1 MTGPALTA
9 DAVGVRA
16 SYFYL
21 SYAHSPPLV
30 GAREASHDRWVRA
43 FYTDLAAAVRRHAPR
58 RRSHMVTGFYDQEI
72 PLDSNWKA
80 LLTRA
85 LSAAEVFVPLY
96 SEGYF
101 TRSWPGREWAC
112 FQQRL
117 TDAKIRDPLSRVI
130 PVLWV
135 PLPPGRTPPAHD
147 RALALGAGDQVYLDN
162 GLAAMLRLTPYR
174 ARYDAV
180 VERLA
185 EKIVDLA
192 ESSPLAPS
200 PVPDIDDVPSAF
212 SPSESTALLAVAVL
226 APRGPAWRPFREQQL
241 SLADYAAT
249 IGEQLDFAVLVTDVR
264 RASRQFDRNPAVLL
278 IDPALVADGRD
289 QRTLRDLADNLP
301 AWVVPAIVLD
311 AASGDRVTE
320 DVRTVR
326 AILESTSY
334 PRTEPVR
341 RALRGVG
348 SLADF
353 VALMPFL
360 IAEAERQYLRHGP
373 IERTVAPPGSRP
385 RLSDGEGDT
394 R

>member
-21 SYAHSPPLV
+21 SYAHSPPLE
-30 GAREASHDRWVRA
+30 GARDASHDRWVRS
-43 FYTDLAAAVRRHAPR
+43 FYTELAAAVRRHAPR
-58 RRSHMVTGFYDQEI
+58 RRSHLVTGFYDQEI

-117 TDAKIRDPLSRVI
+117 TDAEVSEPLSRVI

-135 PLPPGRTPPAHD
+135 PLPPGRTPPALD

-174 ARYDAV
+174 ARYEAI

-185 EKIVDLA
+185 AQIVDLA

-200 PVPDIDDVPSAF
+200 PVPDIDDMQSAF
-212 SPSESTALLAVAVL
+212 SPSESTALLAVAVM
-226 APRGPAWRPFREQQL
+226 ASAGTAWRPFREQQL

-249 IGEQLDFAVLVTDVR
+249 IGEQLDFAVLITD
-264 RASRQFDRNPAVLL
+264 AKAGGQFDRNPGALL
-278 IDPALVADGRD
+278 IDPAVVANSRD
-289 QRTLRDLADNLP
+289 QRMLRDLARELP
-301 AWVVPAIVLD
+301 AWVVPVIVLD
-311 AASGDRVTE
+311 SSSGERVTE
-320 DVRTVR
+320 DVRTVK
-326 AILESTSY
+326 AILESTSH
-334 PRTEPVR
+334 PRTEPMR
-341 RALRGVG
+341 RALRGIG

-373 IERTVAPPGSRP
+373 IERTVAPAGSRP
-385 RLSDGEGDT
+385 RLSDGEGGT